1 MASNRKVGNDF
12 ESDLCEIF
20 AEHGFWVHNFAQKI
34 AGQPA
39 DVIAVRNRQSY
50 LIDCKVCS
58 TNKGFDLNRMEDNQ
72 DLSMTLWKECGN
84 GEGWF
89 AVRLME
95 QVYMIPHFVVKGL
108 GNQKSTMT
116 PAEVFE
122 IGKPLEKWIA
132 GCK

>member
-1 MASNRKVGNDF
+1 MASNKKVGNDF
-12 ESDLCEIF
+12 ESDLCDIF

-39 DVIAVRNRQSY
+39 DVIAVRNRCAY

-58 TNKGFDLNRMEDNQ
+58 TTKGFDLTRMEDNQ

-89 AVRLME
+89 AVRLSE
-95 QVYMIPHFVVKGL
+95 LVYMIPHFVVKAM

>member
-89 AVRLME
+89 AVLLAG
-95 QVYMIPHFVVKGL
+95 QIYMIPHFAVKAL
-108 GNQKSTMT
+108 GNQKSAMT